1 MEKKSTFECEYDFN
15 LLKDKKVAVVGDL
28 IIDYYR
34 ILKEK
39 KLSPEGPVI
48 VFSPVE
54 EEIRAGGAANVA
66 NNLSELGL
74 SVELFTALGNS
85 EKDAKYITFM
95 QNLHFKTFAVKKAK
109 TTVKERLVTRRQA
122 VARIDAQDINDLEES
137 EAEILTNEII
147 GRLSEFDIVV
157 FSDYAQGVLSDNTV
171 VKIINACIE
180 KKKPVIV
187 NSKSRNYNKYSG
199 GTLSIYNHNDAK
211 DVTGMHE
218 FTESDVAKFLWKSMK
233 DKKVPRQA
241 VALTM
246 GPEGILLYEPERGP
260 ATFPVVNS
268 NESEVIDVTGA
279 GDTVTASVTAGIL
292 MDLTYSELMLL
303 GNVAASVSIK
313 KRGTSTVYP
322 WEINEVRKKIGS
334 PVVIIE
340 HKEGEKNG

>member
-15 LLKDKKVAVVGDL
+15 LLKSKKVAVVGDL

-34 ILKEK
+34 VLKEK
-39 KLSPEGPVI
+39 KLSPEVPVI

-66 NNLSELGL
+66 NNLAELGL
-74 SVELFTALGNS
+74 SVELFTALGNN
-85 EKDAKYITFM
+85 EDDAKYITFM
-95 QNLHFKTFAVKKAK
+95 QNLRFKTFAVKKVR

-122 VARIDAQDINDLEES
+122 LVRIDTQDIEELEES
-137 EAEILTNEII
+137 ESDILINEII

-157 FSDYAQGVLSDNTV
+157 FSDYAQGVLSHRIVTR
-171 VKIINACIE
+171 IISACIE
-180 KKKPVIV
+180 KNKPIIV
-187 NSKSRNYNKYSG
+187 NSKSREYNKYSG

-211 DVTGMHE
+211 DITGMHE
-218 FTESDVAKFLWKSMK
+218 FTEADVAKFLWKSTK
-233 DKKVPRQA
+233 DKRVTKQA

-246 GPEGILLYEPERGP
+246 GPEGILLYDPELGQSI
-260 ATFPVVNS
+260 FPVVNS

-279 GDTVTASVTAGIL
+279 GDTVTASVTAGML

-322 WEINEVRKKIGS
+322 WEINEARRKIGS

-340 HKEGEKNG
+340 HEEGEKNA